1 MGALAAFGGG
11 ATSLE
16 ISLVM
21 AASLPSAPQNSRQAV
36 SSSHLAER
44 MALDATASGF
54 LTAEPRD
61 RPGWCPCVRDS
72 RSLSASAVFRPKTPA
87 RKRLGALLTGLSLC
101 VCGYNQKRFQSIHA
115 RWGAVLFSASSLAA
129 FAALTNQF
137 SEKGATVRMPGTERT
152 TTTKRD
158 HMPWG
163 ERVRRYAV
171 CLVGIFCISFGV
183 ALFTKSGTGTSAI
196 SVIPYTLSLVLPQLS
211 YGTWVAL
218 FNMAMAL
225 AQPAMLRRD
234 TDWLNIVQQLFFAT
248 VFGSIVD
255 FSMWILTYCNPVA
268 YWQSFILMLLS
279 IPTLA
284 MGAYLTLISRVG
296 VMAGDGFT
304 LTISQVTGKEFALI
318 RVISDSTMTAIAV
331 VMCLVFWGSLV
342 TVREGTICA
351 ALFTGAVVGWY
362 KRHLKG
368 FEYALLPTN
377 REQDQDAQ
385 TPSEVPSQNFVVTVS
400 REYGSGGREVGR
412 IIARELGVP
421 FYDSEII
428 NRLATEEG
436 FADEYLERNEQR
448 LESSAREAF
457 YRFYAG
463 AVPDSEMPQVERLFV
478 AEQRIIRKLAASGSC
493 VIVGRLANH
502 ILSAH
507 TNRLDLFVR
516 ADLPDKVRHVMDREG
531 LGKDAARA
539 KIEKVDHDRAE
550 HCRYFAHQVWGDA
563 RNYDITMNTSKY
575 GIEQT
580 GEMLALMAAKA
591 WGVVTGDGSR

>member
-1 MGALAAFGGG
+1 MGALEAFGGG

-54 LTAEPRD
+54 LTAKPRD

-72 RSLSASAVFRPKTPA
+72 RSLPASAVFRPKTPT
-87 RKRLGALLTGLSLC
+87 RKRLGALLAGLSLC

-152 TTTKRD
+152 MTTKRD
-158 HMPWG
+158 RMPWG

-377 REQDQDAQ
+377 REQDQDVQ
-385 TPSEVPSQNFVVTVS
+385 TPSEVPSQILWSPSAASTAAA
-400 REYGSGGREVGR
+400 G
-412 IIARELGVP
+412 ARWAASSP
-421 FYDSEII
+421 
-428 NRLATEEG
+428 A
-436 FADEYLERNEQR
+436 
-448 LESSAREAF
+448 SSASPSMTRRLSTVLRQKRGLPTSTSSVTSSAWRARRARPSIAF
-457 YRFYAG
+457 TRG
-463 AVPDSEMPQVERLFV
+463 LC
-478 AEQRIIRKLAASGSC
+478 RIPRCPRSRGSSLPSSALSGSWRRPGAASLWGGLPTTSC
-493 VIVGRLANH
+493 LLTQIG
-502 ILSAH
+502 
-507 TNRLDLFVR
+507 
-516 ADLPDKVRHVMDREG
+516 
-531 LGKDAARA
+531 
-539 KIEKVDHDRAE
+539 
-550 HCRYFAHQVWGDA
+550 W
-563 RNYDITMNTSKY
+563 TS
-575 GIEQT
+575 
-580 GEMLALMAAKA
+580 L
-591 WGVVTGDGSR
+591 